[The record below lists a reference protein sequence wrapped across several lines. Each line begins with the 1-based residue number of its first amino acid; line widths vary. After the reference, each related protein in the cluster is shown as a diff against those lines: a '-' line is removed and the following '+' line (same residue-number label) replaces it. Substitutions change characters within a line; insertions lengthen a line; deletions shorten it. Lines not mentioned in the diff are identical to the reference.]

1 MNQYLKC
8 YRVVMRTLAPVF
20 IGSGREIWKEEYIFL
35 NRGKVGILDIDK
47 LYGELCRLGKA
58 DAFEEYLL
66 GRMNIDLTK
75 WLEEQGIQTAD
86 IKPYMKYTLDCSDK
100 IIEKDAKE
108 LQLMECMKDAYG
120 NPYIPGSSLK
130 GMIRTILL
138 GADILNMPQKYRDAK
153 KNLSNVD
160 SHASRYG
167 YLKKNIGEIE
177 GIAYRTL
184 QRERNK
190 PRNAVNDVLQGLKI
204 SDSEPLSVDT
214 LTLCQKIDVPHSR
227 GVENQIPLLRE
238 CIKPDTE
245 ICFSITVDTQ
255 LCPFTEKDILDAAKT
270 FMDNYYD
277 CFLSAFDGIKRP
289 GDREVF
295 LGGGCGYVSKTVI
308 YPLYGKAEGIDVV
321 SNIYEKTNVPPDHNH
336 YLDRE
341 YRVSPHTLKCTKY
354 LGKTYQMG
362 LCRIEKMELV

>member
-8 YRVVMRTLAPVF
+8 YRVVMKTLAPVF
-20 IGSGREIWKEEYIFL
+20 IGSGREIGKKEYIFL
-35 NRGKVGILDIDK
+35 NRGKVGIPDIEK
-47 LYGELCRLGKA
+47 LYGELCRLGKES
-58 DAFEEYLL
+58 AFEEYLL

-75 WLEEQGIQTAD
+75 WLKGQGIQISD
-86 IKPYMKYTLDCSDK
+86 VKPYLKYTLDCSDAV
-100 IIEKDAKE
+100 IGKDTKR

-138 GADILNMPQKYRDAK
+138 GADILNMPQKYRNAK
-153 KNLSNVD
+153 QNLKRNMD
-160 SHASRYG
+160 NRASRTG
-167 YLKKNIGEIE
+167 YLKKDIGEIE

-184 QRERNK
+184 QRERTK
-190 PRNAVNDVLQGLKI
+190 PQDAVNDVLQGLII

-214 LTLCQKIDVPHSR
+214 LALCQKIDVHIR
-227 GVENQIPLLRE
+227 GVEKQIPLLRE

-245 ICFSITVDTQ
+245 ICFTITVDTQ
-255 LCPFTEKDILDAAKT
+255 LCPFTEKDILDAAQT

-277 CFLSAFDGIKRP
+277 CFLSAFAGIKKP

-308 YPLYGKAEGIDVV
+308 YPLYGKREGIDVV
-321 SNIYEKTNVPPDHNH
+321 PKIFEKTNVPRVHKH
-336 YLDRE
+336 HLDRE
-341 YRVSPHTLKCTKY
+341 YGVSPHTMKCTKY

-362 LCRIEKMELV
+362 LCRIEKIELV